1 MKKIIIV
8 LFFYLLTFSFGIE
21 KKIISITNFN
31 PYKHSKSN
39 FILLNGHLL
48 TSETTEVKDSYFFLH
63 YNFETINPNIF
74 ESKLLLKSKKGIRGS
89 ALEFKSKDNLVKI
102 KNPHHRF
109 FLDPIDNGS
118 YTIKCYF
125 YFYSLIGSSNILKKQ
140 SIILDNKTK
149 RIIPQIF
156 LVYAKKRKIIVHLE
170 NFFRFKNKRKT
181 IILEKSP
188 FLITDKWY
196 CLEILFDALNGK
208 LTKKLNNQVI
218 ESIYVTEDSN
228 EGSAIYYSAFDS
240 QNKAPLILGE
250 GVIGK
255 IDEITFHTT
264 AHQQTEQDPNK
275 NISSIFISRV
285 FKSGSNGKIQ
295 KVSFDKIDPSIIA
308 KFEYRISDQIF
319 SSQSTTIEWKDVPL
333 NTSLKKIIPNYH
345 NYAQFKISI
354 KKKYSLLPYVIKKLD
369 LHYEITPPPTS
380 PFILGYKK
388 KDGSIEISWSKSS
401 DINIV
406 GYYIYYKQGDF
417 KGEKQKITIYTDPY
431 DPNKKNSKKSIRYT
445 LKGLK
450 NKEFYS
456 LAIKAFNKRKKEST
470 YSKIIEFHT
479 SEFAKGELIRTD

>member
-8 LFFYLLTFSFGIE
+8 LFFCLITFSFGIE

-31 PYKHSKSN
+31 QYKHSKNN

-48 TSETTEVKDSYFFLH
+48 TAETTEIKDSYFFLH
-63 YNFETINPNIF
+63 YNFETISPNVF
-74 ESKLLLKSKKGIRGS
+74 ESKLLLKSKKGLRGS

-102 KNPHHRF
+102 KNPQHRF
-109 FLDPIDNGS
+109 FLDPVDNGS
-118 YTIKCYF
+118 YMIKCYF

-181 IILEKSP
+181 ITLEKSP

-196 CLEILFDALNGK
+196 CLEISFNALNGK
-208 LTKKLNNQVI
+208 LTKTLNNEVI
-218 ESIYVTEDSN
+218 QSIYVTEDLR
-228 EGSAIYYSAFDS
+228 EGSTIYYSAFDA

-250 GVIGK
+250 GFIGK
-255 IDEITFHTT
+255 IDEITFDTT
-264 AHQQTEQDPNK
+264 PKQQTQQNSNK
-275 NISSIFISRV
+275 NILSTFISRV
-285 FKSGSNGKIQ
+285 FNPGSNSKIQ
-295 KVSFDKIDPSIIA
+295 RASFGKIDPNIIA
-308 KFEYRISDQIF
+308 KFEYRINDQIF
-319 SSQSTTIEWKDVPL
+319 SAKNTTIEWKDIPL
-333 NTSLKKIIPNYH
+333 NTSLKKIIPSYH
-345 NYAQFKISI
+345 HYAQFKISI
-354 KKKYSLLPYVIKKLD
+354 KKKYSLLPYAITKLD
-369 LHYEITPPPTS
+369 LHYEITPLPTS

-388 KDGSIEISWSKSS
+388 KDGAIEISWSKSS
-401 DINIV
+401 DINII
-406 GYYIYYKQGDF
+406 GYYIYYKQGNF
-417 KGEKQKITIYTDPY
+417 KGDKQKITIYTDPY
-431 DPNKKNSKKSIRYT
+431 DPNKKDSQKSIRYT

-456 LAIKAFNKRKKEST
+456 LAIKAFNKRKKESP

-479 SEFAKGELIRTD
+479 SEFAKGELIRID